1 MFQTLVNAFK
11 VKEIR
16 RKIWITLA
24 LLFVYRIGCY
34 IPVPGVAGIWDEAL
48 GLDADTYSYLNIMSM
63 MTGGALQYGSLFA
76 MGIGPYINASIILQ
90 LLTVAIPR
98 LETLSKQGEEGR
110 KKIAQYTRYITIILA
125 VIQAVGILVSY
136 RSVFCPEV
144 PGDATYLPLNHIFG
158 YASMGK
164 ANWIANA
171 LAYIVVIIIFT
182 AGTCITMWLGERIT
196 DYGVSNGISML
207 IFGGIIA
214 TAGQGIINMFKV
226 WIDSGFD
233 PSNFW
238 PILIYFVAIIVVF
251 GAIVTVDLAERKI
264 PVQYAKQ
271 VKGRKMYGGQ
281 STSIPIK
288 VNANGVMPLIFAF
301 SILSF
306 PELIMNLFWPNS
318 AAYGWWR
325 TWMGSTSRY
334 PFYSII
340 LCLLILFFAFFYAQI
355 QFNPDDISKSI
366 QQNGGFIPGIR
377 PGRPTA
383 EYLRKISNRITLF
396 GAIFLALIALI
407 PSIVFNAITTNGA
420 GVFGSTGL
428 LIVVSVALEFNQQ
441 LESQIMMKNY
451 KGFLK

>member
-1 MFQTLVNAFK
+1 MFETLKNAFK

-16 RKIWITLA
+16 NKILITIA
-24 LLFVYRIGCY
+24 LLFVYRLGCY
-34 IPVPGVAGIWDEAL
+34 IPVPGVAGIWENAL
-48 GLDADTYSYLNIMSM
+48 GTEEGALTYLNIMSM

-90 LLTVAIPR
+90 LLCVAIPY
-98 LETLSKQGEEGR
+98 LENLSKQGEEGR
-110 KKIAQYTRYITIILA
+110 KKIAQITRYITILLA
-125 VIQAVGILVSY
+125 VIQSIGILVSY
-136 RSVFCPEV
+136 NEYFCPTTR
-144 PGDATYLPLNHIFG
+144 GDETFLPLNFILG
-158 YASMGK
+158 YETMG
-164 ANWIANA
+164 AFSNV
-171 LAYIVVIIIFT
+171 LAYLVVIIIFT

-207 IFGGIIA
+207 IFAGIIA
-214 TAGQGIINMFKV
+214 TAGQAIINMFKV
-226 WIDSGFD
+226 WIDSDFA
-233 PSNFW
+233 PTNFW
-238 PILIYFVAIIVVF
+238 PILIYLIAVVVIFGCIVA
-251 GAIVTVDLAERKI
+251 VDLAERKI

-288 VNANGVMPLIFAF
+288 VSANGVMPLIFAF
-301 SILSF
+301 SIMSF
-306 PELIMNLFWPNS
+306 PELIMNMFWPDS

-325 TWMGSTSRY
+325 MWLGSTSPY

-340 LCLLILFFAFFYAQI
+340 LCVLILFFAFFYAQI

-377 PGRPTA
+377 PGKPTA

-396 GAIFLALIALI
+396 GAIFLALVALI
-407 PSIVFNAITTNGA
+407 PSLVFNAISTAGA
-420 GVFGSTGL
+420 GAFGATGL
-428 LIVVSVALEFNQQ
+428 LIVVSVAIEFNQQ
-441 LESQIMMKNY
+441 LEGQIMMKNY